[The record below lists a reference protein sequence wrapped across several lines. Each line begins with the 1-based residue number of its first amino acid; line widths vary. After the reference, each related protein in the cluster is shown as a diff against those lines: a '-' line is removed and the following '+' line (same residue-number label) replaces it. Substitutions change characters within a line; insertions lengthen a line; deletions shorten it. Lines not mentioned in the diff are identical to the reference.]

1 MTHASYYTALLLLLS
16 SMHWLGSSLASNPLQ
31 LSATADEV
39 PAIIN
44 SDPPIT
50 YLSQRPVLQP
60 KESTPPEF
68 LYTLKNP
75 QGKVCVRA
83 SLGVEYV
90 VRENNKN
97 YYFNVNPSFTR
108 VTGFCGGQ
116 KSVFSLEFDGG
127 HLEFTFIKEGDLSY
141 VSSVKG
147 LLRPVP
153 HCKNCQNKTYVGV
166 VSNDKLF
173 KAKNGLSFQC
183 KSQTTL
189 ILASFLRVK
198 LVPMQIQAF
207 GLANGAFGKEVECWE
222 DYNKRMIP
230 IILGAVAAAV
240 CLIAILTYVLVRERR
255 NQGYEQL

>member
-1 MTHASYYTALLLLLS
+1 
-16 SMHWLGSSLASNPLQ
+16 
-31 LSATADEV
+31 TADEV

-108 VTGFCGGQ
+108 VTGFCGAQ

-127 HLEFTFIKEGDLSY
+127 HLEFTFIK
-141 VSSVKG
+141 
-147 LLRPVP
+147 VP
-153 HCKNCQNKTYVGV
+153 TVAFISMINKTYVGV

>member
-1 MTHASYYTALLLLLS
+1 MIGPGS
-16 SMHWLGSSLASNPLQ
+16 SVLVNTSRNGVKVPRCFVLTVSSLASNPLQ

-50 YLSQRPVLQP
+50 NLSQRPVLQP
-60 KESTPPEF
+60 KESIPPEF
-68 LYTLKNP
+68 LYTLRSP

-83 SLGVEYV
+83 SLGVEYM
-90 VRENNKN
+90 VRENKKK

-108 VTGFCGGQ
+108 VRGECGSQ

-141 VSSVKG
+141 A
-147 LLRPVP
+147 
-153 HCKNCQNKTYVGV
+153 YVGV
-166 VSNDKLF
+166 VNHEKLF

-189 ILASFLRVK
+189 ILASYFGVK
-198 LVPMQIQAF
+198 LVPLQIQAF
-207 GLANGAFGKEVECWE
+207 DLNNEAFGKEVECWD